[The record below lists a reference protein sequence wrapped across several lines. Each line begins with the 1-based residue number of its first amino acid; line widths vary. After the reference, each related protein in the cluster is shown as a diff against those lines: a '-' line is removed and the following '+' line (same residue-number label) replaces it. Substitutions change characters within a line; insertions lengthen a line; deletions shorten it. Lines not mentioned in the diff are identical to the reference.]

1 MWKRLFG
8 RIIDQEV
15 NQKVD
20 LAVRALDDPRDRLYS
35 SSTYPRDRHG
45 YDRDEVLADA
55 LEAWRVNP
63 LARRIV
69 NMMTQYVVGGGI
81 GIGSNHERTNKFIND
96 WWNHRLNRMTT
107 RVYEWCDELSRAG
120 DLFVVIST
128 DGAGMSYA
136 RAIPGADIQ
145 DIETADN
152 DIEQEVA
159 VIEKPSPDV
168 TNPAR
173 GVKRQTSKTPG
184 LMEGR
189 RWSVYDPNED
199 NPNET
204 GLFEP
209 VILHYAVNRPV
220 GAKFGESDLAPV
232 LRWLTRY
239 AAWLEDRA
247 RLNRYR
253 NTFIFW
259 VRARFASQAE
269 KLERQAELNRNPP
282 NPGSILVTDESE
294 EWKCLAPNLASF
306 EAAEDGLAL
315 KKMVAVGAGYPMHFL
330 AEPES
335 ATRTTAES
343 AGGPTFRHL
352 QQRQEFF
359 LWMLEDIIQVV
370 IRRRKFYDRLIN
382 TKEEIKIN
390 GTDISA
396 RDNAALAAAAA
407 TVIGSF
413 AALRDR
419 GLIDDN
425 ELMRIAYRFA
435 GEVVDIEALLKRG
448 AEAPKPEVLG
458 PTSKPSGNAGPGRPP
473 GIDIDP
479 ISGEPENIDNT
490 SPRM

>member
-1 MWKRLFG
+1 MWKRLFAKV
-8 RIIDQEV
+8 IDQEV
-15 NQKVD
+15 EKQVD
-20 LAVRALDDPRDRLYS
+20 LAVRALDDSRDRLFT

-45 YDRDEVLADA
+45 YDRDEILADC

-69 NMMTQYVVGGGI
+69 GMMTQYVVGGGL
-81 GIGSNHERTNKFIND
+81 GIGCSHNRTADYLQD
-96 WWNHRLNRMTT
+96 WWNHRLNKMPV
-107 RVYEWCDELSRAG
+107 RVYEWCDELGRSG
-120 DLFVVIST
+120 ELFIVIST
-128 DGAGMSYA
+128 DQAGMSYV
-136 RAIPGADIQ
+136 RAIPAADIQ
-145 DIETADN
+145 DIKTADN
-152 DIEQEVA
+152 DLEQELEI
-159 VIEKPSPDV
+159 IEKPSPDY
-168 TNPAR
+168 TSQTR
-173 GVKRQTSKTPG
+173 GPTG

-189 RWSVYDPNED
+189 RWQVYDQDEDHPNES
-199 NPNET
+199 
-204 GLFEP
+204 GQFVP
-209 VILHYAVNRPV
+209 VMVHYAINRPV
-220 GAKFGESDLAPV
+220 GAKHGESDLAPM

-259 VRARFASQAE
+259 VRARFSSQAE
-269 KLERQAELNRNPP
+269 KMERQAELNRNPP
-282 NPGSILVTDESE
+282 NPGSILVSDESE

-315 KKMVAVGAGYPMHFL
+315 KKMVAVGAGLPMHFL

-359 LWMLEDIIQVV
+359 MWMIQDIAKICV
-370 IRRRKFYDRLIN
+370 RRRKFYDRLI
-382 TKEEIKIN
+382 KVDEEIKVT

-396 RDNAALAAAAA
+396 RDNAALAAAAS
-407 TVIGSF
+407 TIVGSF
-413 AALRDR
+413 AVLRDR
-419 GLIDDN
+419 GLIDDE

-435 GEVVDIEALLKRG
+435 GEVIDIEEMLARG
-448 AEAPKPEVLG
+448 AKAPEPKFPDG
-458 PTSKPSGNAGPGRPP
+458 SRPSQPPGRPG

-479 ISGEPENIDNT
+479 IRGEPEGIDDT